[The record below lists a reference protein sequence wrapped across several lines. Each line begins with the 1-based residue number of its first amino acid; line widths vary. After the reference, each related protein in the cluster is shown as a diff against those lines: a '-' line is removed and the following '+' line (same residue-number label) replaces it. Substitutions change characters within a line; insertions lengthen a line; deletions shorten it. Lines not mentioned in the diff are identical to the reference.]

1 MYKDYF
7 MISISV
13 ADIQKNISL
22 LTKMTDIIE
31 VVDKR
36 RKIKVATIYPANHTN
51 IVEKLAGKYKNRVK
65 KIEDLEEAKNLAM
78 TKAMEEKYGKFN

>member
-1 MYKDYF
+1 

-51 IVEKLAGKYKNRVK
+51 VVEKLAGKYKNRVK

-78 TKAMEEKYGKFN
+78 IKAMEEKYGKFNWYKYNN

>member
-1 MYKDYF
+1 
-7 MISISV
+7 
-13 ADIQKNISL
+13 
-22 LTKMTDIIE
+22 MTDIIE

-36 RKIKVATIYPANHTN
+36 RKKKVATIYPANKTN
-51 IVEKLAGKYKNRVK
+51 IVKKLSGKYKNRVK

>member
-1 MYKDYF
+1 

-78 TKAMEEKYGKFN
+78 IKVMEEKYGKFNWYKYNN

>member
-1 MYKDYF
+1 

-65 KIEDLEEAKNLAM
+65 KIEDLEEAKNFAM
-78 TKAMEEKYGKFN
+78 TKAMEEKYGKFNWYKYNN

>member
-1 MYKDYF
+1 

-31 VVDKR
+31 VVDK
-36 RKIKVATIYPANHTN
+36 
-51 IVEKLAGKYKNRVK
+51 
-65 KIEDLEEAKNLAM
+65 EER
-78 TKAMEEKYGKFN
+78 

>member
-1 MYKDYF
+1 

-22 LTKMTDIIE
+22 LTKMTDIIA

>member
-1 MYKDYF
+1 

-51 IVEKLAGKYKNRVK
+51 VVEKLAGKYKNRVK
-65 KIEDLEEAKNLAM
+65 KIEDLEKAKNLAM
-78 TKAMEEKYGKFN
+78 TKAMEEKYGKFNWYKYNN

>member
-1 MYKDYF
+1 

-51 IVEKLAGKYKNRVK
+51 VIEKLAGKYKNRVK
-65 KIEDLEEAKNLAM
+65 KIEDLEKAKNLAM

>member
-1 MYKDYF
+1 

-36 RKIKVATIYPANHTN
+36 RKIKV
-51 IVEKLAGKYKNRVK
+51 KQLKDKW
-65 KIEDLEEAKNLAM
+65 
-78 TKAMEEKYGKFN
+78 

>member
-1 MYKDYF
+1 

-36 RKIKVATIYPANHTN
+36 RKIKVA
-51 IVEKLAGKYKNRVK
+51 
-65 KIEDLEEAKNLAM
+65 
-78 TKAMEEKYGKFN
+78 KFTQQIIQIL